1 MRSITR
7 IGKASCVM
15 DVQLMTITFFFGW
28 LIDICFIMYRITG
41 NEFEMRSISSFT
53 I

>member
-1 MRSITR
+1 MSSITR

-15 DVQLMTITFFFGW
+15 DVQLMTITFFCW
-28 LIDICFIMYRITG
+28 LIDIYFTMYRITG
-41 NEFEMRSISSFT
+41 NEFEMRSTSSFT